1 MPDNRI
7 LVVRGGAIGD
17 FVLTLPVLA
26 ALRRNFPNARL
37 EVLGYTHIAGLAVAG
52 GLADRVRG
60 LEERGF
66 ASFYARGVSMPREQ
80 AEYFR
85 QFALIVSYL
94 YDPDGVFEE
103 NVRNSSAA
111 QFLAGP
117 ARVDQSELVHAV
129 DCLLKPLERL
139 AIFDEAATP
148 RLNIASS
155 SPLPGRRL
163 ALHVGSGSEHRVWL
177 ERRWAETI
185 RWILRETDCQVLLLG
200 GEGERERL
208 VRLQSAVASERVRT
222 VCGAPWSELTPQ
234 LAACAAY
241 VGHDTGVTQ
250 LAAAL
255 GLPGVVLWADRVE
268 KVWVPRSATMRVV
281 RSPAG
286 VLGIT
291 TEQVTTALSDVLG
304 AGKSAFD
311 KPPMRPA

>member
-17 FVLTLPVLA
+17 FILTLPVLA

-37 EVLGYTHIAGLAVAG
+37 EVLGYSHIAGLAVAG

-66 ASFYARGVSMPREQ
+66 ATFFARGVALPREQ

-94 YDPDGVFEE
+94 YDPDGIFEE
-103 NVRNSSAA
+103 NVRASSGA

-117 ARVDQSELVHAV
+117 AQVDQSELVHAV
-129 DCLLKPLERL
+129 DCLLRPLERV
-139 AIFDEAATP
+139 AIFDEAAQP
-148 RLNIASS
+148 RLSIAS
-155 SPLPGRRL
+155 PPPPPGRWI

-177 ERRWAETI
+177 ERRWTETMQ
-185 RWILRETDCQVLLLG
+185 WLVREADCHLLLLG
-200 GEGERERL
+200 GEAERERL
-208 VRLQSAVASERVRT
+208 ARLQSAVPPARARVVR
-222 VCGAPWSELTPQ
+222 GAPWSELAPQ

-241 VGHDTGVTQ
+241 VGHDTGVTH

-268 KVWVPRSATMRVV
+268 KVWTPRSTTLRVV

-291 TEQVTTALSDVLG
+291 TAQVTAALAEVLNG
-304 AGKSAFD
+304 VSSH
-311 KPPMRPA
+311 RR

>member
-37 EVLGYTHIAGLAVAG
+37 EVLGYTHIAGLAVTG

-66 ASFYARGVSMPREQ
+66 ATFFARGVALPRDQ
-80 AEYFR
+80 ADYFR
-85 QFALIVSYL
+85 QFAVILSYL
-94 YDPDGVFEE
+94 YDPDGIFEE
-103 NVRNSSAA
+103 NVRANSSA

-117 ARVDQSELVHAV
+117 ARVDQSELIHAA

-139 AIFDEAATP
+139 AIFSEPAEPHLSVAPT
-148 RLNIASS
+148 SS
-155 SPLPGRRL
+155 TSERCV
-163 ALHVGSGSEHRVWL
+163 ALHIGSGSERRVWT
-177 ERRWAETI
+177 ERRWTEVMQ
-185 RWILRETDCQVLLLG
+185 WIVGTTDCHLLLIG
-200 GEGERERL
+200 GEAERERL
-208 VRLQSAVASERVRT
+208 ARLQSSARPDRVR
-222 VCGAPWSELTPQ
+222 VVRGAPWNELAPQ

-241 VGHDTGVTQ
+241 VGHDTGVTH

-268 KVWVPRSATMRVV
+268 KVWTPRSATLRVV

-291 TEQVTTALSDVLG
+291 TEQVTSALATVLG
-304 AGKSAFD
+304 GASTPRA
-311 KPPMRPA
+311 